1 MNQATPIVIETDGL
15 PETADLAGWAE
26 DLLDEALKLFG
37 EKEGWKGVGGYCVL
51 ADSTTGMPQW
61 VRLIGTLGHKP
72 HMLSANLNFPL
83 SAAGT
88 LAGHPEHVSTF
99 QHRDAAAAL
108 HLGAIRSTNF
118 IFAFYGNGIPEL
130 LGEAMMLVLAVKV
143 GDMEMEAAAEIA
155 ALSQNPYFA
164 TLAEEIWKLDSEA

>member
-1 MNQATPIVIETDGL
+1 MNSTNLVKIETDGF
-15 PETADLAGWAE
+15 PETVDLAGWAE
-26 DLLDEALKLFG
+26 DLLDDALKLFAA
-37 EKEGWKGVGGYCVL
+37 KEGWKGVGGYCVL
-51 ADSTTGMPQW
+51 ADLTTGMPQW

-72 HMLSANLNFPL
+72 HMLTANLYFPL
-83 SAAGT
+83 SAAET

-99 QHRDAAAAL
+99 QHRNAVAAL
-108 HLGAIRSTNF
+108 HLGAIRAASF

-143 GDMEMEAAAEIA
+143 GDMEMEAAAEVA

-164 TLAEEIWKLDSEA
+164 TLAETFLELDSEA